1 MSPKAHLCTK
11 LTHQRV
17 IEASHQ
23 ITQIES
29 STTMKQIRPL
39 TLLLASVSAALP
51 AWAHEGHGMPGFAH
65 WHASDVL
72 GFVAIVGVVAAVIW
86 FKGGK

>member
-1 MSPKAHLCTK
+1 MIKRIQPRAPARAALSGGIAA
-11 LTHQRV
+11 LTW
-17 IEASHQ
+17 
-23 ITQIES
+23 
-29 STTMKQIRPL
+29 
-39 TLLLASVSAALP
+39 LP

>member
-1 MSPKAHLCTK
+1 LREAIEK
-11 LTHQRV
+11 LANAPRSC
-17 IEASHQ
+17 ISRIFGRILPEP
-23 ITQIES
+23 
-29 STTMKQIRPL
+29 STTMKQLRTLP
-39 TLLLASVSAALP
+39 LLLTSTLACLP

-72 GFVAIVGVVAAVIW
+72 GFVAVLGAIAAVIW

>member
-1 MSPKAHLCTK
+1 MFVRLSGFRTIQLIHP
-11 LTHQRV
+11 
-17 IEASHQ
+17 IER
-23 ITQIES
+23 
-29 STTMKQIRPL
+29 STTMKQLRPI
-39 TLLLASVSAALP
+39 TLLLASACSALP

-72 GFVAIVGVVAAVIW
+72 GFVAVAAVIAAVIW

>member
-1 MSPKAHLCTK
+1 M
-11 LTHQRV
+11 

-72 GFVAIVGVVAAVIW
+72 GFVAVAAVVAAVIW

>member
-1 MSPKAHLCTK
+1 MNKSNEPVLHHECAFLDFRTA
-11 LTHQRV
+11 THT
-17 IEASHQ
+17 EP
-23 ITQIES
+23 
-29 STTMKQIRPL
+29 STTMKQLRPL
-39 TLLLASVSAALP
+39 TLLLSTTCVALP

-72 GFVAIVGVVAAVIW
+72 GFVAIAAVVAAVIW

>member
-1 MSPKAHLCTK
+1 MKRTMMKRLHPKTSVRTAL
-11 LTHQRV
+11 
-17 IEASHQ
+17 SGG
-23 ITQIES
+23 ITA
-29 STTMKQIRPL
+29 
-39 TLLLASVSAALP
+39 LACLP

-72 GFVAIVGVVAAVIW
+72 GFVAIVGVIAAAIW

>member
-1 MSPKAHLCTK
+1 MQKNDIQT
-11 LTHQRV
+11 T
-17 IEASHQ
+17 EQ
-23 ITQIES
+23 ITSIER
-29 STTMKQIRPL
+29 STTMKQLRPL
-39 TLLLASVSAALP
+39 SLLLASTTAALP

-72 GFVAIVGVVAAVIW
+72 GFVAVAAVVAAVIW

>member
-1 MSPKAHLCTK
+1 MTC
-11 LTHQRV
+11 
-17 IEASHQ
+17 
-23 ITQIES
+23 
-29 STTMKQIRPL
+29 
-39 TLLLASVSAALP
+39 LP

>member
-1 MSPKAHLCTK
+1 LARARANEIT
-11 LTHQRV
+11 
-17 IEASHQ
+17 HQ
-23 ITQIES
+23 ITPIES

-39 TLLLASVSAALP
+39 TLLLASMSAALP

-72 GFVAIVGVVAAVIW
+72 GFVAIAAVIGAVIW

>member
-1 MSPKAHLCTK
+1 MQKQGFVSL
-11 LTHQRV
+11 
-17 IEASHQ
+17 EQ
-23 ITQIES
+23 ITQIDP
-29 STTMKQIRPL
+29 STTMKQLRPL
-39 TLLLASVSAALP
+39 TLLLASSSAALP

-72 GFVAIVGVVAAVIW
+72 GFVGIAAVIAAVIW

>member
-1 MSPKAHLCTK
+1 MMKRIHPQAAVRTALSGCIAT
-11 LTHQRV
+11 LTC
-17 IEASHQ
+17 
-23 ITQIES
+23 
-29 STTMKQIRPL
+29 
-39 TLLLASVSAALP
+39 LP

-72 GFVAIVGVVAAVIW
+72 GFVAIVGALAAAIW

>member
-1 MSPKAHLCTK
+1 MKPQMSTNMKH
-11 LTHQRV
+11 
-17 IEASHQ
+17 
-23 ITQIES
+23 ITPR
-29 STTMKQIRPL
+29 RPL
-39 TLLLASVSAALP
+39 LAALSGSILASNSLP

-72 GFVAIVGVVAAVIW
+72 GFVAVAAAVIAFIW

>member
-1 MSPKAHLCTK
+1 MNKPIATNLHTIGAIKSLAMHKH
-11 LTHQRV
+11 
-17 IEASHQ
+17 
-23 ITQIES
+23 TQP
-29 STTMKQIRPL
+29 STTMKQLRRLPPI
-39 TLLLASVSAALP
+39 LAVASATLP

-72 GFVAIVGVVAAVIW
+72 GFVAVAGVIAAFIW

>member
-1 MSPKAHLCTK
+1 MNKSNDPFLHTCGADSDFRTAPHTEL
-11 LTHQRV
+11 
-17 IEASHQ
+17 
-23 ITQIES
+23 
-29 STTMKQIRPL
+29 STTMKQLRPL
-39 TLLLASVSAALP
+39 SLLLAAASSALP

-72 GFVAIVGVVAAVIW
+72 GFVAVAAVVAAVIW

>member
-1 MSPKAHLCTK
+1 MHHRCAKQGFVS
-11 LTHQRV
+11 
-17 IEASHQ
+17 IEQ
-23 ITQIES
+23 ITQIEP
-29 STTMKQIRPL
+29 STTMKQLRPL
-39 TLLLASVSAALP
+39 SLLLASSAASLP

-72 GFVAIVGVVAAVIW
+72 GFVAFAAVVAAVIW

>member
-1 MSPKAHLCTK
+1 MTRTTK
-11 LTHQRV
+11 R
-17 IEASHQ
+17 
-23 ITQIES
+23 ITKRTI
-29 STTMKQIRPL
+29 MKQPRPQAPARTAL
-39 TLLLASVSAALP
+39 SGGIAALSCLP

-72 GFVAIVGVVAAVIW
+72 GFVAGVAAIAAVIW

>member
-1 MSPKAHLCTK
+1 MTPIKDHK
-11 LTHQRV
+11 MHR
-17 IEASHQ
+17 ASASKGFSDRLLP
-23 ITQIES
+23 ER
-29 STTMKQIRPL
+29 STTMKQLRTLP
-39 TLLLASVSAALP
+39 LLLASPLASLP

-72 GFVAIVGVVAAVIW
+72 GFVAVIGAIAAVIW

>member
-1 MSPKAHLCTK
+1 MNRSTEPILHTNGAPVDPATD
-11 LTHQRV
+11 THT
-17 IEASHQ
+17 EH
-23 ITQIES
+23 
-29 STTMKQIRPL
+29 STTMKQLRPL
-39 TLLLASVSAALP
+39 TLLLATACVALP

-72 GFVAIVGVVAAVIW
+72 GFVAIAAVVAAVIW

>member
-1 MSPKAHLCTK
+1 MNPSSESDMPAFGA
-11 LTHQRV
+11 
-17 IEASHQ
+17 IEDFRTAPY
-23 ITQIES
+23 TER
-29 STTMKQIRPL
+29 STTMKQLRPL
-39 TLLLASVSAALP
+39 FLLLAASFTTLP

-72 GFVAIVGVVAAVIW
+72 GFVAVAAVVAAVVW